1 MNFDF
6 KDIHIGELIYKR
18 VEECDIDLSRISN
31 FFKCTDKEIQQMF
44 RDRDM
49 KAETIMKWSKL
60 LGYDFFRIYSQHLIL
75 YAPQANTRLFVA
87 DEKKTQLPKFRKNIY
102 TIGIINFLIELI
114 ETGEKTKLQVV
125 NEYNI
130 PKTTL
135 YKWLDKYGKNTK
147 LRNDV

>member
-1 MNFDF
+1 MKTANKFDF
-6 KDIHIGELIYKR
+6 KDIHIGELICKR

-31 FFKCTDKEIQQMF
+31 FFKCTDEEIQQMF

-75 YAPQANTRLFVA
+75 YAPQANTRLSA
-87 DEKKTQLPKFRKNIY
+87 ANEKETQLPKFRKNIY

-135 YKWLDKYGKNTK
+135 YKWLDKYGKNK
-147 LRNDV
+147 RI